1 MITKSFLFQTT
12 KFIIQKTFKL
22 NIKHFNTSNLLLVSS
37 KMTNDI
43 SKNKNHI
50 VWVDL
55 EMSGLD
61 IDTEHI
67 LEMAILMLEL
77 KFV

>member
-1 MITKSFLFQTT
+1 MIIKGLLFHIRKYNILNKFLKQ
-12 KFIIQKTFKL
+12 
-22 NIKHFNTSNLLLVSS
+22 NIKNFKTNKLMSTSSI
-37 KMTNDI
+37 MTNDI

-55 EMSGLD
+55 EMSGLE

-67 LEMAILMLEL
+67 LEMAILM
-77 KFV
+77 

>member
-1 MITKSFLFQTT
+1 MFHIK
-12 KFIIQKTFKL
+12 KIIEKTSSFKL
-22 NIKHFNTSNLLLVSS
+22 LYNKININKTIESKLLSNIKMS
-37 KMTNDI
+37 KI
-43 SKNKNHI
+43 SENKAHI

-67 LEMAILMLEL
+67 LEMAILM
-77 KFV
+77 

>member
-1 MITKSFLFQTT
+1 MIIKSLLFQTT
-12 KFIIQKTFKL
+12 KYIL
-22 NIKHFNTSNLLLVSS
+22 NKSLKQNLKYFHSSNLVLASS
-37 KMTNDI
+37 KMSNDI
-43 SKNKNHI
+43 NKNKNHI

-67 LEMAILMLEL
+67 LEMAILM
-77 KFV
+77 